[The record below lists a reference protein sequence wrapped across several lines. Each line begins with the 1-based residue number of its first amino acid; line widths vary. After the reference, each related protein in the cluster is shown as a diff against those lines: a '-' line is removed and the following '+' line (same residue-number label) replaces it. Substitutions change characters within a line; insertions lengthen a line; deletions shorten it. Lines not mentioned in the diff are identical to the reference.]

1 MRIATPSWTPH
12 RGTALD
18 VALEVLI
25 NGPVSRAQI
34 ARRIDLSAGS
44 LTRLAQPLIE
54 SGLLVEMGEQA
65 SGHVGRPSRL
75 LDVVAESRHFIGVKL
90 TGDSALGVVTNL
102 RAQVITQARAP
113 LASREPEAVVV
124 ALAELVSE
132 LRKSV
137 SEVTAVGIGIG
148 GLVSPDG
155 TVIAAPFLEWTDIA
169 LGARLE
175 AAIRLPVVVAN
186 DLVAF
191 TEYERWFGGGR
202 NLERF
207 AVLTLG
213 AGIGYGLVAGGRVVQ
228 SDDAGLG
235 LIGHWPIDPYGPLC
249 EAGHRGCA
257 RTILT
262 QSAISGAVSEA
273 LNRTVSYDE
282 TLDLAEAGDAAAR
295 TVVDNAARGLGHLL
309 AAIANLTMPELVI
322 LGGEGVGL
330 VSAAEAS
337 IRQGI
342 AERRDPRAA
351 EVPLLSTSGDDA
363 EWCRGAAVLALQAH
377 VLGTDAQVGADQRES
392 PPLQGDVAHVAP
404 VN

>member
-34 ARRIDLSAGS
+34 ARALNLSAGS

-54 SGLLVEMGEQA
+54 SGLLVEVGEQS
-65 SGHVGRPSRL
+65 SGHAGRPSRL
-75 LDVVAESRHFIGVKL
+75 LEIVANSRHFIGIKL
-90 TGDSALGVVTNL
+90 TGDGALGVVTNL
-102 RAQVITQARAP
+102 RAEVITQASTP
-113 LASREPEAVVV
+113 LASREPSAVV
-124 ALAELVSE
+124 ASLAQLVGV
-132 LRKSV
+132 LHASV
-137 SEVTAVGIGIG
+137 SEVTAIGIGIG
-148 GLVSPDG
+148 GLVAPDG
-155 TVIAAPFLEWTDIA
+155 TVIAAPFLEWTNID

-213 AGIGYGLVAGGRVVQ
+213 AGVGYGLVAGGQVVQ
-228 SDDAGLG
+228 SEDAGLG

-273 LNRTVSYDE
+273 LSRHVSYAE
-282 TLDLAEAGDAAAR
+282 ALELASAGDAAAR
-295 TVVDNAARGLGHLL
+295 TVVDNAAKGLGHLI
-309 AAIANLTMPELVI
+309 AAIANLTMPQLVI

-330 VSAAEAS
+330 VAAAEAAVQ
-337 IRQGI
+337 RGI
-342 AERRDPRAA
+342 GERRDPRAA
-351 EVPLLSTSGDDA
+351 DVPLLSTSGDDA

-377 VLGTDAQVGADQRES
+377 VLGTDASVGGGERD
-392 PPLQGDVAHVAP
+392 
-404 VN
+404 

>member
-1 MRIATPSWTPH
+1 
-12 RGTALD
+12 LD

-34 ARRIDLSAGS
+34 ARTLDLSAGS

-54 SGLLVEMGEQA
+54 SGLLVEVGEQS

-75 LDVVAESRHFIGVKL
+75 LDVVADSRHFIGIKL

-102 RAQVITQARAP
+102 RAQVVTQASTP
-113 LASREPEAVVV
+113 LESREPSAVIA
-124 ALAELVSE
+124 ALGHLVGE
-132 LRKSV
+132 LRASV
-137 SEVTAVGIGIG
+137 QEVTAVGLGIG
-148 GLVSPDG
+148 GLVAPDG
-155 TVIAAPFLEWTDIA
+155 TVLAAPFLEWVNVE

-175 AAIRLPVVVAN
+175 AATGLPVVVAN

-207 AVLTLG
+207 AVVTLG
-213 AGIGYGLVAGGRVVQ
+213 AGIGYGLVAGRLVVQ

-273 LNRTVSYDE
+273 LKSDVSYDQA
-282 TLDLAEAGDAAAR
+282 LDLAAAGDLAAR
-295 TVVDNAARGLGHLL
+295 TIVENAARGLGHLI
-309 AAIANLTMPELVI
+309 AAIANLTMPQLVI
-322 LGGEGVGL
+322 LGGEGVRL
-330 VSAAEAS
+330 VSVAEPA
-337 IRQGI
+337 IRQGLN
-342 AERRDPRAA
+342 ERRDPRAA
-351 EVPLLSTSGDDA
+351 NVALLTTSGDDA

-377 VLGTDAQVGADQRES
+377 VLGTDTSTGNEEASERTVAAVS
-392 PPLQGDVAHVAP
+392 APPAS
-404 VN
+404 

>member
-1 MRIATPSWTPH
+1 MRLATPSWTSH

-34 ARRIDLSAGS
+34 ARTLDLSAGS

-54 SGLLVEMGEQA
+54 SGLLVEVGEQS

-75 LDVVAESRHFIGVKL
+75 LDVVADSRHFIGIKL

-102 RAQVITQARAP
+102 RAQVVTQASAP
-113 LASREPEAVVV
+113 LESREPSAVIA
-124 ALAELVSE
+124 ALGHLVGE
-132 LRKSV
+132 LRESV
-137 SEVTAVGIGIG
+137 QEVTAVGLGIG
-148 GLVSPDG
+148 GLVAPDG
-155 TVIAAPFLEWTDIA
+155 TVLAAPFLEWVNID
-169 LGARLE
+169 LGSRLE
-175 AAIRLPVVVAN
+175 RATGLPVVVAN

-207 AVLTLG
+207 AVVTLG
-213 AGIGYGLVAGGRVVQ
+213 AGIGYGLVAGGLVVQ

-262 QSAISGAVSEA
+262 QTAISGAVSEA
-273 LNRTVSYDE
+273 LHRTVSYDE
-282 TLDLAEAGDAAAR
+282 ALDLAAVGDVAAR
-295 TVVDNAARGLGHLL
+295 TVVDNAARGLGHLI
-309 AAIANLTMPELVI
+309 AAIANLTMPQLVI
-322 LGGEGVGL
+322 LGGEGVRL
-330 VSAAEAS
+330 VSVAEPA
-337 IRQGI
+337 IRQGLR
-342 AERRDPRAA
+342 ERRDPRTADVA
-351 EVPLLSTSGDDA
+351 LLTTSGDDA

-377 VLGTDAQVGADQRES
+377 VLGADPSAADSAHEKSARRSGAVSAGLDS
-392 PPLQGDVAHVAP
+392 
-404 VN
+404 

>member
-34 ARRIDLSAGS
+34 ARTLDLSAGS

-54 SGLLVEMGEQA
+54 SGLLTEVGEQS

-75 LDVVAESRHFIGVKL
+75 LDVVADSRHFIGIKL
-90 TGDSALGVVTNL
+90 TGDGALGVVTNL
-102 RAQVITQARAP
+102 RAQVVAQANTP
-113 LASREPEAVVV
+113 LESREPASVIA
-124 ALAELVSE
+124 ALAHLVRQ
-132 LRKSV
+132 LRQGV
-137 SEVTAVGIGIG
+137 PEVTAVGLGIG
-148 GLVSPDG
+148 GLVAADG
-155 TVIAAPFLEWTDIA
+155 TVVEAPFLEWTNID

-175 AAIRLPVVVAN
+175 TAIRLPVVVAN
-186 DLVAF
+186 DLIAF

-207 AVLTLG
+207 AVVTLG
-213 AGIGYGLVAGGRVVQ
+213 AGIGYGLVAGGLVVQ
-228 SDDAGLG
+228 SADAGLG

-273 LNRTVSYDE
+273 LNRNVPYGE
-282 TLDLAEAGDAAAR
+282 ALDLAATGDLAAR
-295 TVVDNAARGLGHLL
+295 TVVDNAARGLGRLI
-309 AAIANLTMPELVI
+309 AAIANLTMPQLVI
-322 LGGEGVGL
+322 LGGEGVRL
-330 VSAAEAS
+330 VSVAEPS

-342 AERRDPRAA
+342 GERRDPRAA
-351 EVPLLSTSGDDA
+351 EVALLTTSGDDA

-377 VLGTDAQVGADQRES
+377 VLGTDASVGG
-392 PPLQGDVAHVAP
+392 GDRD
-404 VN
+404 

>member
-1 MRIATPSWTPH
+1 MRIVTPSWTPH
-12 RGTALD
+12 HGTALD

-34 ARRIDLSAGS
+34 ARTLDLSAGS

-54 SGLLVEMGEQA
+54 SGLLVEVGEQS

-75 LDVVAESRHFIGVKL
+75 LDVVADSRHFIGIKL

-102 RAQVITQARAP
+102 RAQVITQANAP
-113 LASREPEAVVV
+113 LTSREPDAVVA
-124 ALAELVSE
+124 ALAQLVSG
-132 LRKSV
+132 LQASV

-155 TVIAAPFLEWTDIA
+155 TVLGAPFLGWTNVD
-169 LGARLE
+169 LGSRLE

-213 AGIGYGLVAGGRVVQ
+213 VGIGYGLVAGGRVVQ

-273 LNRTVSYDE
+273 LNRTVSYGE

-295 TVVDNAARGLGHLL
+295 TVVDNAARGLGHLI

-322 LGGEGVGL
+322 MGGEGVGL
-330 VSAAEAS
+330 VSVAEPS

-377 VLGTDAQVGADQRES
+377 VLGTDAPVGADQRDR
-392 PPLQGDVAHVAP
+392 PPLPPGLAGAAP
-404 VN
+404 GN

>member
-1 MRIATPSWTPH
+1 MRIATPSWTSH
-12 RGTALD
+12 HGTALD

-34 ARRIDLSAGS
+34 ARTLDLSAGS

-54 SGLLVEMGEQA
+54 SGLLTEVGEQS
-65 SGHVGRPSRL
+65 SGHAGRPSRL
-75 LDVVAESRHFIGVKL
+75 LDVVADSRHFIGIKL
-90 TGDSALGVVTNL
+90 TGDGALGVVTNL
-102 RAQVITQARAP
+102 RAQVVTQANTP
-113 LASREPEAVVV
+113 LESREPSAVIA
-124 ALAELVSE
+124 ALAQLVGE
-132 LRKSV
+132 LRASV
-137 SEVTAVGIGIG
+137 QEVTAVGLGIG
-148 GLVSPDG
+148 GLVAADG
-155 TVIAAPFLEWTDIA
+155 TVLEAPFLEWTNID

-186 DLVAF
+186 DLIAF

-207 AVLTLG
+207 AVVTLG
-213 AGIGYGLVAGGRVVQ
+213 AGIGYGLVAGGLVVQ

-273 LNRTVSYDE
+273 LSRDVSYSE
-282 TLDLAEAGDAAAR
+282 ALDLASAGDAAAR
-295 TVVDNAARGLGHLL
+295 TVVDNAARGLGRLI
-309 AAIANLTMPELVI
+309 AAIANLTMPQLVI
-322 LGGEGVGL
+322 LGGEGVRL
-330 VSAAEAS
+330 VSVAEPA
-337 IRQGI
+337 IRQGLG
-342 AERRDPRAA
+342 ERRDPRAA
-351 EVPLLSTSGDDA
+351 EVGLLTTSGDNA

-377 VLGTDAQVGADQRES
+377 VLGTDASLGNGS
-392 PPLQGDVAHVAP
+392 PDTSA
-404 VN
+404 

>member
-1 MRIATPSWTPH
+1 
-12 RGTALD
+12 LD

-34 ARRIDLSAGS
+34 ARTLDLSAGS

-54 SGLLVEMGEQA
+54 SGLLVEVGEQS

-75 LDVVAESRHFIGVKL
+75 LDVVSNSRHFIGIKL

-102 RAQVITQARAP
+102 RAQVVTQASTP
-113 LASREPEAVVV
+113 LESREPAAVIA
-124 ALAELVSE
+124 ALGHLVGE
-132 LRKSV
+132 LRASV
-137 SEVTAVGIGIG
+137 QEVTAVGLGIG
-148 GLVSPDG
+148 GLVAPDG
-155 TVIAAPFLEWTDIA
+155 TVLAAPFLEWVNVE

-175 AAIRLPVVVAN
+175 AATGLPVVVAN

-207 AVLTLG
+207 AVVTLG
-213 AGIGYGLVAGGRVVQ
+213 AGIGYGLVAGGLVVQ

-262 QSAISGAVSEA
+262 QSAISAAVSEA
-273 LNRTVSYDE
+273 LKSDVSYDQA
-282 TLDLAEAGDAAAR
+282 LDLAAAGDLAAR
-295 TVVDNAARGLGHLL
+295 TIVENAARGLGHLI
-309 AAIANLTMPELVI
+309 AAIANLTMPQLVI
-322 LGGEGVGL
+322 LGGEGVRL
-330 VSAAEAS
+330 VSVAEPA
-337 IRQGI
+337 IRQGLN
-342 AERRDPRAA
+342 ERRDPRAA
-351 EVPLLSTSGDDA
+351 DVELLTTSGDDA

-377 VLGTDAQVGADQRES
+377 VLGTDRSTGSEEASERTAAAAVDL
-392 PPLQGDVAHVAP
+392 PPSS
-404 VN
+404 

>member
-12 RGTALD
+12 HGTSLD

-34 ARRIDLSAGS
+34 ARTLDLSAGS

-54 SGLLVEMGEQA
+54 SGLLVEVGEQP

-75 LDVVAESRHFIGVKL
+75 LDVVAHSRHFIGIKL

-102 RAQVITQARAP
+102 RAHVVTQASVP
-113 LASREPEAVVV
+113 LGSREPSAVIS
-124 ALAELVSE
+124 ALAQLVDE
-132 LRKSV
+132 LRASV
-137 SEVTAVGIGIG
+137 SDVTAVGLGLG
-148 GLVSPDG
+148 GLVAPDG
-155 TVIAAPFLEWTDIA
+155 TVVGAPFLEWTNID

-175 AAIRLPVVVAN
+175 AEVNLPVVVAN

-207 AVLTLG
+207 AVVTLG
-213 AGIGYGLVAGGRVVQ
+213 AGIGYGLVAGGLVVQ

-273 LNRTVSYDE
+273 LNRKVSYGE
-282 TLDLAEAGDAAAR
+282 ALDLASTGDLAAR
-295 TVVDNAARGLGHLL
+295 TVVDNAARGLGHLI
-309 AAIANLTMPELVI
+309 AAIANLTMPQLVI

-330 VSAAEAS
+330 VSVAEPA
-337 IRQGI
+337 IRQGLS
-342 AERRDPRAA
+342 ERRDPRAA
-351 EVPLLSTSGDDA
+351 EVSLLSTSGDDA

-377 VLGTDAQVGADQRES
+377 VLGTDTPAAGSERDKSTERSES
-392 PPLQGDVAHVAP
+392 VSTVLDS
-404 VN
+404 

>member
-12 RGTALD
+12 RGTALE

-25 NGPVSRAQI
+25 NGPISRAQI
-34 ARRIDLSAGS
+34 ARTLDLSAGS

-54 SGLLVEMGEQA
+54 SGLLVEVGEQS

-75 LDVVAESRHFIGVKL
+75 LDVVADSRHFIGIKL

-102 RAQVITQARAP
+102 RAQVVAQASTP
-113 LASREPEAVVV
+113 LDSREPAAVVA
-124 ALAELVSE
+124 ALGHLVDE
-132 LRKSV
+132 LRTSV
-137 SEVTAVGIGIG
+137 QEVTAVGLGIG
-148 GLVSPDG
+148 GLVAPDG
-155 TVIAAPFLEWTDIA
+155 TVLAAPFLEWVDVD

-175 AAIRLPVVVAN
+175 ATTRLPVVVAN

-207 AVLTLG
+207 AVVTLG
-213 AGIGYGLVAGGRVVQ
+213 AGIGYGLVAGGLVVQ
-228 SDDAGLG
+228 SEDAGLG

-262 QSAISGAVSEA
+262 QAAISGAVSEA
-273 LNRTVSYDE
+273 LKREVSYDE
-282 TLDLAEAGDAAAR
+282 ALDLAAAGDLAAG
-295 TVVDNAARGLGHLL
+295 TVVENAARGLGHLI
-309 AAIANLTMPELVI
+309 AAIANLTMPQLVI
-322 LGGEGVGL
+322 LGGEGVRL
-330 VSAAEAS
+330 VSIAESA
-337 IRQGI
+337 IRQGLG
-342 AERRDPRAA
+342 ERRDPRAA
-351 EVPLLSTSGDDA
+351 EVALLTTSGDDA

-377 VLGTDAQVGADQRES
+377 VLGTDASTGNDAAGGQPAAAAS
-392 PPLQGDVAHVAP
+392 APPAS
-404 VN
+404 